1 MVRSVFAALVIQRR
15 GWQTLFSLWNFKR
28 RFSAEVRCEK
38 QRSGTKREGGRVPRP
53 RICVSLPALGRTGRG
68 TPWPQGHIWETFP
81 QRVTGEDRCFLRLKP
96 HIGLAST
103 HGVGRPRNCLQR
115 RLVAPGNLRLSM
127 LRFGFQQK
135 ISFHGF
141 LALTCSLV
149 AALAAGERSP
159 EGCSV
164 PSDSISQ
171 CRWESVRKKPGG
183 NTGLV
188 KSLGNVAISVRPAP
202 REKNPS
208 LTHRPSEMSGVADQ
222 PSRRAPRSR
231 RAGRSHTCGRFLDTR
246 VPTLPTVLKNPHVWL
261 TREPR
266 GSCSVLQESN
276 SGPFKSCVRS
286 RS

>member
-53 RICVSLPALGRTGRG
+53 WLCVSLPALGRTGRG

-81 QRVTGEDRCFLRLKP
+81 QRVTGEDRCFLRLKL

-103 HGVGRPRNCLQR
+103 HGAGRPRNCLQR

-159 EGCSV
+159 EGSSV
-164 PSDSISQ
+164 PSDTRAGGRV
-171 CRWESVRKKPGG
+171 CVRNQEGTRAWLK
-183 NTGLV
+183 V
-188 KSLGNVAISVRPAP
+188 
-202 REKNPS
+202 
-208 LTHRPSEMSGVADQ
+208 SEMS
-222 PSRRAPRSR
+222 RSV
-231 RAGRSHTCGRFLDTR
+231 CGQHLVRKTP
-246 VPTLPTVLKNPHVWL
+246 VSPIVTV
-261 TREPR
+261 R
-266 GSCSVLQESN
+266 
-276 SGPFKSCVRS
+276 
-286 RS
+286 